1 MSARSR
7 SRATALALL
16 LGSLFA
22 SAPARPQASTP
33 PSPPAPADDRAEA
46 RRLFDQAVADHLA
59 AEQGA
64 PDREAL
70 LRRAAAGYS
79 RALEVAPDTVSALY
93 NLGRAQEALGDL
105 QGAARAYELAASR
118 PGPKRIFY
126 LERWAEHLAARGRT
140 REACE
145 AFEEVVLLEPRLEAP
160 HAFLVGDY
168 LKPGLPDAPRL
179 LAYLWRLVAARQ
191 ATRAAE
197 LAIGA
202 LEADAPAHLHAE
214 LLTAVAAGFAQLP
227 QSATEILESPLL
239 RRLARLRGAP
249 SLRPGITEL
258 VRLYARPGRYEEP
271 FVWWSEPDDS
281 WVHERGVRRRDAFRA
296 ALRAVGDGY
305 RQRGEVEVATACYKT
320 AVELPGDPD
329 PLALR
334 DLASVY
340 VEQRDLAALD
350 ALAARWTDPAG
361 ALFEAKNRLYMEGQL
376 AKVLDYHRALGQI
389 YGALAAS
396 GKTSWGTVSQPTTA
410 LFQLDRAFRV
420 AERLDD
426 QAAPEERARA
436 TRLDPDLTLLYA
448 RGLEATG
455 QREKEIDVRT
465 RAATRFE
472 AVGDARAA
480 AKVTSQVKID
490 GLSESQ
496 IRRIESY
503 RKAEPPPAPAPG
515 PKEAAVLEAS
525 PAWKSSVTA
534 LTRSYAK
541 PELLQRKATPAPQP
555 VRPEPPSPTADYHV
569 HLLGPGLIADWK
581 SLGVTFSRADAAYL
595 EATRL
600 LEPAGDAA
608 PPLDFALLVPMGHL
622 YGNSEFRAGLELSLE
637 EERARL
643 AAENDHVAREAARHP
658 GRALALCSVSVLR
671 PYAWEEI
678 RRCRGELGS
687 AGLKLHLA
695 SSEVDLREPEHLTR
709 VAEIAAWAERERVP
723 LLIHLDTQRRG
734 TQAADVER
742 FARVVLEPHPK
753 LVVIVAH
760 LGGSGGFGRWTQSVF
775 ATLVDW
781 LEARAAAGTPHEGI
795 YFDLSAVILERE
807 SEGVPPTS
815 NEEAA
820 ALGTA
825 LRRAGL
831 DRLLLGSDYPVFDP
845 RRTAEL
851 LVERAGLT
859 HDELAHLLANRAP
872 GLPPR

>member
-79 RALEVAPDTVSALY
+79 RALELAPDTVSALY

-105 QGAARAYELAASR
+105 EGAARAYELAASR

-160 HAFLVGDY
+160 HAFLVGEY

-503 RKAEPPPAPAPG
+503 RKAEPPPAPQPSPAPG
-515 PKEAAVLEAS
+515 PKEVALLEPS

-541 PELLQRKATPAPQP
+541 PELLQMRAAQPLQP
-555 VRPEPPSPTADYHV
+555 VRIELPATAEWLDTGIDLAAGQPVEIVASGRWSNSGPPALGPAGFPGYRYPGTLVAEAPLASLVARVGGATFAVGERFDGPSPAAGRLFLSQNDV
-569 HLLGPGLIADWK
+569 AG
-581 SLGVTFSRADAAYL
+581 TF
-595 EATRL
+595 
-600 LEPAGDAA
+600 GDNQGA
-608 PPLDFALLVPMGHL
+608 
-622 YGNSEFRAGLELSLE
+622 
-637 EERARL
+637 
-643 AAENDHVAREAARHP
+643 
-658 GRALALCSVSVLR
+658 
-671 PYAWEEI
+671 
-678 RRCRGELGS
+678 
-687 AGLKLHLA
+687 
-695 SSEVDLREPEHLTR
+695 
-709 VAEIAAWAERERVP
+709 
-723 LLIHLDTQRRG
+723 
-734 TQAADVER
+734 
-742 FARVVLEPHPK
+742 
-753 LVVIVAH
+753 LVVTI
-760 LGGSGGFGRWTQSVF
+760 L
-775 ATLVDW
+775 
-781 LEARAAAGTPHEGI
+781 AR
-795 YFDLSAVILERE
+795 
-807 SEGVPPTS
+807 
-815 NEEAA
+815 
-820 ALGTA
+820 
-825 LRRAGL
+825 
-831 DRLLLGSDYPVFDP
+831 
-845 RRTAEL
+845 
-851 LVERAGLT
+851 
-859 HDELAHLLANRAP
+859 
-872 GLPPR
+872 

>member
-1 MSARSR
+1 MILPTRSAAGARR
-7 SRATALALL
+7 IAAIAGLIATAAC
-16 LGSLFA
+16 
-22 SAPARPQASTP
+22 TP
-33 PSPPAPADDRAEA
+33 PRAATPPTPAAP
-46 RRLFDQAVADHLA
+46 
-59 AEQGA
+59 
-64 PDREAL
+64 
-70 LRRAAAGYS
+70 RAAA
-79 RALEVAPDTVSALY
+79 
-93 NLGRAQEALGDL
+93 
-105 QGAARAYELAASR
+105 
-118 PGPKRIFY
+118 
-126 LERWAEHLAARGRT
+126 
-140 REACE
+140 
-145 AFEEVVLLEPRLEAP
+145 
-160 HAFLVGDY
+160 
-168 LKPGLPDAPRL
+168 
-179 LAYLWRLVAARQ
+179 
-191 ATRAAE
+191 
-197 LAIGA
+197 
-202 LEADAPAHLHAE
+202 
-214 LLTAVAAGFAQLP
+214 
-227 QSATEILESPLL
+227 
-239 RRLARLRGAP
+239 
-249 SLRPGITEL
+249 
-258 VRLYARPGRYEEP
+258 
-271 FVWWSEPDDS
+271 
-281 WVHERGVRRRDAFRA
+281 
-296 ALRAVGDGY
+296 
-305 RQRGEVEVATACYKT
+305 
-320 AVELPGDPD
+320 
-329 PLALR
+329 
-334 DLASVY
+334 
-340 VEQRDLAALD
+340 
-350 ALAARWTDPAG
+350 
-361 ALFEAKNRLYMEGQL
+361 
-376 AKVLDYHRALGQI
+376 
-389 YGALAAS
+389 
-396 GKTSWGTVSQPTTA
+396 
-410 LFQLDRAFRV
+410 
-420 AERLDD
+420 
-426 QAAPEERARA
+426 
-436 TRLDPDLTLLYA
+436 
-448 RGLEATG
+448 
-455 QREKEIDVRT
+455 
-465 RAATRFE
+465 
-472 AVGDARAA
+472 
-480 AKVTSQVKID
+480 
-490 GLSESQ
+490 
-496 IRRIESY
+496 
-503 RKAEPPPAPAPG
+503 
-515 PKEAAVLEAS
+515 
-525 PAWKSSVTA
+525 
-534 LTRSYAK
+534 
-541 PELLQRKATPAPQP
+541 
-555 VRPEPPSPTADYHV
+555 EPPSPTADYHV

-600 LEPAGDAA
+600 LEPAGGAA

-781 LEARAAAGTPHEGI
+781 LEARAAAGTPHEEI

-825 LRRAGL
+825 LRRAGF